1 MALVPDQLRHMAAA
15 FPDEI
20 AFSVI
25 SGDFAGDLTFR
36 EWHGTAARL
45 ARGLTAR
52 GVAHGD
58 RVALLVAPAEG
69 LRFVMAYAAAQM
81 AGAIAVPVNVRL
93 SPAEL
98 AGVLRHADPS
108 GVFVSETLRAVL
120 PGDLPSLRA
129 VVPIQDWDDLL
140 DDDASE

>member
-1 MALVPDQLRHMAAA
+1 MGLVPDQLRHMAAA
-15 FPDEI
+15 LAHEI

-93 SPAEL
+93 SPAEI
-98 AGVLRHADPS
+98 AGVLRHADPA
-108 GVFVSETLRAVL
+108 VVVVSESLGTVL
-120 PGDLPSLRA
+120 PEDLPSVRA
-129 VVPIQDWDDLL
+129 VVPAQDWDDVL
-140 DDDASE
+140 DDD